1 MMSMMTEIQ
10 EDTKKWKC
18 NSCQDPNDTF
28 HRNRTNNPKFYVE
41 PQKPLK
47 AKAILSKNKPKG
59 TLPDFKLYHKVIVIK
74 KVMIVA

>member
-28 HRNRTNNPKFYVE
+28 HRNRTNNPKMCLE
-41 PQKPLK
+41 PQRPQI
-47 AKAILSKNKPKG
+47 AKAILRKKNRLGAIKLSG
-59 TLPDFKLYHKVIVIK
+59 FKLYYKAVVIK
-74 KVMIVA
+74 TNT